1 VRVWR
6 TFFSTLAELALYMRF
21 LIQID
26 YAEKTLYEITNRS
39 QLKEDLRRLMDFAI
53 HNNVLMMLVNEG
65 DKYKMNQMQGR
76 HDELVKT
83 LTEPAFSIMRLII
96 DVVSIKTGNASK
108 KPKECGL
115 NEILAAVL
123 KF

>member
-1 VRVWR
+1 
-6 TFFSTLAELALYMRF
+6 
-21 LIQID
+21 
-26 YAEKTLYEITNRS
+26 
-39 QLKEDLRRLMDFAI
+39 
-53 HNNVLMMLVNEG
+53 MMLVNEG